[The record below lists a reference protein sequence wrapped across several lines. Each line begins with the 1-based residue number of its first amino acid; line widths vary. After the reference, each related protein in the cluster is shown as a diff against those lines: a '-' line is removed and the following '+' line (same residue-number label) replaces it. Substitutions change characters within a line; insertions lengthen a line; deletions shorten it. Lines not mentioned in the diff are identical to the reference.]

1 MTSSRQSVGEGK
13 KLVRRG
19 SATDL
24 TLSGRSR
31 ARILWAKLMGLR
43 PWVSGDRRGDAV
55 GFPRPTNFRI
65 EGLEVSL
72 HHAREI
78 AVRAEL
84 DAVGI
89 TLKKRKD
96 TWLKFGSCIKKP
108 WMSSAERRE
117 NKPVWASARVTTG
130 GEIGRM
136 NADAKTLRETW
147 DTIAPPVVWTL
158 LHLRGLGPRSFSL
171 CLREASR
178 SARNLTK
185 RAS

>member
-55 GFPRPTNFRI
+55 GFPRRTNFRI

-78 AVRAEL
+78 AVRAE
-84 DAVGI
+84 
-89 TLKKRKD
+89 
-96 TWLKFGSCIKKP
+96 P
-108 WMSSAERRE
+108 
-117 NKPVWASARVTTG
+117 
-130 GEIGRM
+130 
-136 NADAKTLRETW
+136 
-147 DTIAPPVVWTL
+147 L
-158 LHLRGLGPRSFSL
+158 L
-171 CLREASR
+171 
-178 SARNLTK
+178 
-185 RAS
+185 